1 MITWKMLFGKG
12 MRRRRGVNSVKATDS
27 NNFSVLSRLKREER
41 VERQQDQ
48 LKKITSDMDEWRR
61 ELSVLRKEVR
71 CPSNHF
77 ISNSLES

>member
-1 MITWKMLFGKG
+1 
-12 MRRRRGVNSVKATDS
+12 MRRRRGVNSVKVTDS
-27 NNFSVLSRLKREER
+27 NNFSVLCRLKREER

-61 ELSVLRKEVR
+61 ELSVFRKEVR